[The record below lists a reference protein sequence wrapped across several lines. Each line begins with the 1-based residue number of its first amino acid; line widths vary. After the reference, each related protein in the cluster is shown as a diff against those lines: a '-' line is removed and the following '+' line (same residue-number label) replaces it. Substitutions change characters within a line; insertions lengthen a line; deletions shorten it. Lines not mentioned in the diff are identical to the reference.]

1 MITEELIAA
10 AQMLDVTLKRIA
22 KKIERAAS
30 EEKIFE
36 EELDYNDFLFYFNQY
51 FIEDLIAD
59 FVDELVK
66 NKYKLVFKENGVVNI
81 KIYFS

>member
-10 AQMLDVTLKRIA
+10 AQMLDVTLKRLG
-22 KKIERAAS
+22 KKIERVAS

-59 FVDELVK
+59 FVDELGYR
-66 NKYKLVFKENGVVNI
+66 YKLKFRDSVVNI

>member
-10 AQMLDVTLKRIA
+10 AQMLAVTLKRLG

-36 EELDYNDFLFYFNQY
+36 EEFDYNDFLFYFNQY

-59 FVDELVK
+59 YIYDLGYK
-66 NKYKLVFKENGVVNI
+66 NKLVFKDNI
-81 KIYFS
+81 VKITIFFS

>member
-10 AQMLDVTLKRIA
+10 AQMLDVTLKRLG

-30 EEKIFE
+30 EEKEFE

-59 FVDELVK
+59 YIYDLGYK
-66 NKYKLVFKENGVVNI
+66 NKLVFKDGIVNI
-81 KIYFS
+81 TIFFS

>member
-10 AQMLDVTLKRIA
+10 AQMLNVTLKRLA
-22 KKIERAAS
+22 KKIERAS

-59 FVDELVK
+59 FIYDLGYK
-66 NKYKLVFKENGVVNI
+66 NKIKFKDGIVNI
-81 KIYFS
+81 TIFFS